1 MSLTKAVSA
10 YRNAVLDASRYENAE
25 HASPTSLLAFIEW
38 ERLALESVLKFGE
51 TK

>member
-10 YRNAVLDASRYENAE
+10 YRNAVLDTSRDENAE
-25 HASPTSLLAFIEW
+25 YASPTSLLAFIEW
-38 ERLALESVLKFGE
+38 ERIALEAVLKFGE